1 LNRDEKILR
10 KGCNKARGLSLGRVW
25 KEKTADPEKKAGPGT
40 PQTYICQEIEGST
53 MFRKM
58 LLIAVPVTA
67 CLLTLFVTDNCSSQ
81 AFAKGGPMGKH
92 GFNQNHRGYGRD
104 FRYSNRYGWGNR
116 NYGFYGYEAPVYETI
131 APVCTTCA
139 PIVAPPVAPVCTTCE
154 PVVAPAVAP
163 VCTTCEPSY
172 VGVEPVYAPNW
183 GYRHYRNH
191 KENPGRFHP
200 LASHRGTGRRG

>member
-1 LNRDEKILR
+1 
-10 KGCNKARGLSLGRVW
+10 
-25 KEKTADPEKKAGPGT
+25 
-40 PQTYICQEIEGST
+40 

-81 AFAKGGPMGKH
+81 AFAKGGPMGKQ

-104 FRYSNRYGWGNR
+104 FRYSHRDGWGYR
-116 NYGFYGYEAPVYETI
+116 SYGFYGYEAPVYETI

-139 PIVAPPVAPVCTTCE
+139 PIVAPL
-154 PVVAPAVAP
+154 VAP

-183 GYRHYRNH
+183 GYRHYRNRND
-191 KENPGRFHP
+191 NPGRFRP